1 MQNTREYSGDLKEI
15 PKIQHR
21 PAPKPLAHYV
31 KTCDD
36 QQQSMAAAYLSG
48 GYTMIAIADEFVGVH
63 YGTVSR
69 AVKQYVNS
77 QTDG

>member
-1 MQNTREYSGDLKEI
+1 
-15 PKIQHR
+15 
-21 PAPKPLAHYV
+21 
-31 KTCDD
+31 
-36 QQQSMAAAYLSG
+36 MAAAYLSG
-48 GYTMIAIADEFVGVH
+48 GYTMIAIVDEFVGVR